1 MFKKRGFVTLILGLL
16 LLAGCGDSFKR
27 LIIAKLPDKLVYN
40 IGESLSFEGL
50 RVLDQSSNEV
60 LDYSTSLD
68 DGYIF
73 SNSGNYTIAVS
84 KSGYQSTSFNV
95 LVNSGQ
101 SRNLTIYSYP
111 VKRDYYLNEKLD
123 LTGLSIKDEQGSD
136 VYNYSTSIL
145 DGATLTTVG
154 IQTVTISKLG
164 YNSTSFNITVSEV
177 PSTTLV
183 IEKLPNKTSYVKND
197 YLSLQGM
204 KVTCQNQV
212 ITDYTTSIPDG
223 SKLTQTGNISIVVS
237 KTNYIS
243 TSFTI
248 FVSEYSPVEDNVTID
263 FNYINDT
270 HGAFSRQNTDSNPYE
285 TGMSYIS
292 QFYKDNKTANS
303 ILLSGGD
310 MFQGGWESNQTKGL
324 IMADAM
330 NIAGFDA
337 MVMGNHEL
345 DWGEPALIEI
355 SKRINFPML
364 SCNVFYAS
372 DHTSRPEYLSPFTII
387 ERSGVKIGIIGAA
400 QEDLG
405 TSITGSVSSSFYFPD
420 PTPYVQE
427 YSDLLRTNYNCD
439 LVVAAFHSGGF
450 YSYESDFYYPE
461 LLEISPNSH
470 EKYIDGVFLAHDHL
484 KKSGYLYSENEK
496 VPYLEAGKNG
506 VALGNMTF
514 NMEKSYDEY
523 EISDCSVSINT
534 YLYSYATAPDP
545 LVDNLTEVYK
555 DQIGD
560 PNAVIINFKYSY
572 SKEEFARL
580 ICEAMY
586 WYVNNNISQFGGE
599 KVYLATHNDGGVRV
613 NYISSGDFTYAN
625 LTTAMPFDN
634 DLCIQSCNSYNI
646 SYMKNSSAY
655 EYYEEEDPV
664 YVSGLTKAVTISYI
678 CENEIYGPRCQES
691 YIKYAITA
699 KTVFVEFL
707 KANQGRL

>member
-1 MFKKRGFVTLILGLL
+1 MFKKRGFIALILGLL

-27 LIIAKLPDKLVYN
+27 LIVTKLPDKLVYN
-40 IGESLSFEGL
+40 IGEALSFEGL
-50 RVLDQSSNEV
+50 KVIDQSSKEV

-73 SNSGNYTIAVS
+73 PNGGNYTIDIS
-84 KSGYQSTSFNV
+84 KSGYKSTSFSIVVNNGESKN
-95 LVNSGQ
+95 LVIN
-101 SRNLTIYSYP
+101 SYP
-111 VKRDYYLNEKLD
+111 TKRDYNVNDKLD
-123 LTGLSIKDEQGSD
+123 LTGLSIKDELGKD
-136 VYNYSTSIL
+136 VYNYSTSIAN
-145 DGATLTTVG
+145 GTTLTKVG
-154 IQTVTISKLG
+154 TQTITISKLG
-164 YNSTSFNITVSEV
+164 YNSTSFTITVSEV

-183 IEKLPNKTSYVKND
+183 IEQLPNKVSYIKNE
-197 YLSLQGM
+197 YLSLEGL

-212 ITDYTTSIPDG
+212 ITDYTTSIVNG
-223 SKLTQTGNISIVVS
+223 TKLTQIGNISIIVS
-237 KTNYIS
+237 KTNYKS
-243 TSFTI
+243 TSFNI
-248 FVSEYSPVEDNVTID
+248 YVSENSPVGDDVIIN

-292 QFYKDNKTANS
+292 KYYKDNKTINS
-303 ILLSGGD
+303 IFLSGGD

-355 SKRINFPML
+355 SKKINFPML

-372 DHTSRPEYLSPFTII
+372 DHSSRPEYLSPYTII

-405 TSITGSVSSSFYFPD
+405 SSITGSVSSAFYFPD

-427 YSDLLRTNYNCD
+427 YSDLLRVSYDCD

-450 YSYESDFYYPE
+450 YSYDTDFYYPD
-461 LLEISPNSH
+461 LLEVSPNSH
-470 EKYIDGVFLAHDHL
+470 EKYVDGVFLAHDHL
-484 KKSGYLYSENEK
+484 KKSGYLYSNSDK
-496 VPYLEAGKNG
+496 VPFLEAGKNG
-506 VALGNMTF
+506 IALGNMTF
-514 NMEKSYDEY
+514 DMKKSYDDY
-523 EISDCSVSINT
+523 VISDCSVSINS
-534 YLYSYATAPDP
+534 YLYSDATTPDP
-545 LVDNLTEVYK
+545 LVDNLLEVYK
-555 DQIGD
+555 EQIGD
-560 PNAVIINFKYSY
+560 PNAVIINFKNSY

-586 WYVNNNISQFGGE
+586 WYVNKNISYFGGE

-613 NYISSGDFTYAN
+613 NYIPDGDFTYAN

-634 DLCIQSCNSYNI
+634 DLCIQTCSSYNI

-655 EYYEEEDPV
+655 EYYQEENPV
-664 YVSGLTKAVTISYI
+664 YVSGFTKAVSISYI
-678 CENEIYGPRCQES
+678 CENETYGPRCQES
-691 YIKYAITA
+691 FVKYAITA

-707 KANQGRL
+707 KENQGRL